1 MKVYFYS
8 KEKVI
13 ETERKKIQQTVVD
26 DFYKN
31 GVLVLSNFMA
41 PTTDSQLSFVNM
53 DGLVIE
59 GADVVSEVGYL
70 IAKALSQK
78 KPILYLLPK
87 GTVLPD
93 QLRDLTNDNNLKK
106 FFILKFYN
114 LKNINNLL
122 LEFIDI
128 IETGELRKEVPTIKF
143 TLRFTPR
150 AERYLRWKT
159 HNTKV
164 SKADFLRNLIDASI
178 NSDENYQKNL
188 RSQRKTDN
196 K

>member
-70 IAKALSQK
+70 IAKALSRK

>member
-1 MKVYFYS
+1 M
-8 KEKVI
+8 
-13 ETERKKIQQTVVD
+13 
-26 DFYKN
+26 
-31 GVLVLSNFMA
+31 
-41 PTTDSQLSFVNM
+41 
-53 DGLVIE
+53 
-59 GADVVSEVGYL
+59 
-70 IAKALSQK
+70 
-78 KPILYLLPK
+78 
-87 GTVLPD
+87 
-93 QLRDLTNDNNLKK
+93 
-106 FFILKFYN
+106 
-114 LKNINNLL
+114 